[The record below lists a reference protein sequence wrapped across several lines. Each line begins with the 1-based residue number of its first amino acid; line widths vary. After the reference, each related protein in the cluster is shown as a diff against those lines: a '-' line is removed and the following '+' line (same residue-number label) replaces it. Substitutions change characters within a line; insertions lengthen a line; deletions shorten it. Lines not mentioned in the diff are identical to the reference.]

1 MSTLL
6 HPISISIM
14 HEVHVHMGVEVI
26 DAHHGM
32 VHCAVPGAHAQT
44 AKIMMHGTAN
54 KQAAIIAGS
63 L

>member
-1 MSTLL
+1 MQSL
-6 HPISISIM
+6 ISISIM
-14 HEVHVHMGVEVI
+14 HEVVVHMVHTHH

-44 AKIMMHGTAN
+44 AQIMQHGTAN